1 MIFTSNVNLLKTI
14 LGLLQRELGEKVE
27 FVTELTNSTT
37 LPMKKKNLCHIYFG
51 NIEDDNLENERS
63 ISLKLDA
70 YLKRNEENAY
80 SIVSEIIEVLTNYGL
95 VIKSI
100 AKFNATVKNEYKLVP
115 CEIKISEPIKKRE
128 YHISAEGES
137 IFDAAKLENISP
149 DYLTCLSGA
158 ESLLQTGER
167 VKIYDI

>member
-1 MIFTSNVNLLKTI
+1 
-14 LGLLQRELGEKVE
+14 
-27 FVTELTNSTT
+27 
-37 LPMKKKNLCHIYFG
+37 MKKKNLCHIYFG
-51 NIEDDNLENERS
+51 NIENDNLENERS
-63 ISLKLDA
+63 ISLKLDV

-80 SIVSEIIEVLTNYGL
+80 SIVSEIIEVLTNYGIA
-95 VIKSI
+95 IKSI
-100 AKFNATVKNEYKLVP
+100 AKFNATVRNEYKLVP
-115 CEIKISEPIKKRE
+115 CEIKISESIKKRE

-149 DYLTCLSGA
+149 DYLACLSGA